1 MPYVMSRIDVP
12 NVDEWTRAF
21 ETLADGG
28 AAWRRHRIYRSLEE
42 PEQLVIA
49 LEVDSYEDAVGLR
62 ADLPETTPF
71 SEVRFAGQPRIV
83 DELEGS
89 ACARNDRREAA
100 ARLAIFDSPPR
111 LKPDDPRRTRSL
123 VDLVRAQPGF
133 RAGYHLRQP
142 ESGRMIALT
151 IWDSKT
157 ALDAAGRAVAERPA
171 RDRRGIRPSTVEVW
185 QVEVDFGLGTGA
197 Y

>member
-12 NVDEWTRAF
+12 NVDEWTRAI
-21 ETLADGG
+21 ETLLADGG

-49 LEVDSYEDAVGLR
+49 LEVDSYEDAVALR
-62 ADLPETTPF
+62 AELPETRPF
-71 SEVRFAGQPRIV
+71 AEVRFAGEPRIV
-83 DELEGS
+83 DELQGI
-89 ACARNDRREAA
+89 ACACGDRRAAA
-100 ARLAIFDSPPR
+100 ARLAVFDSPPG
-111 LKPDDPRRTRSL
+111 LKPDDRRRTRSL

-142 ESGRMIALT
+142 ESGRMISLT
-151 IWDSKT
+151 IWDST
-157 ALDAAGRAVAERPA
+157 AALEAAGRAVAERPA
-171 RDRRGIRPSTVEVW
+171 HDRRGIRPSTVEVW
-185 QVEVDFGLGTGA
+185 RVEVDFGVGTD